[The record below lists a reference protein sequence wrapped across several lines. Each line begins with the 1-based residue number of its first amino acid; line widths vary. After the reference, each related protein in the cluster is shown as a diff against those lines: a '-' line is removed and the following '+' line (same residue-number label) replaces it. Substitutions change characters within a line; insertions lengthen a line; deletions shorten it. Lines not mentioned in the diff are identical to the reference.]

1 MKRLIASDLHGSLPY
16 WRQLLDLYRQEGAE
30 QLVLLGDLT
39 YFSGS
44 YDPRYGYDPQGVI
57 QLLNP
62 LAQEILWVE
71 ATVAH
76 GVKPWGCLSHDL
88 PLRRA
93 GLGGPAGLSHP
104 RPPVRPRQSPPQGL
118 PLSPSLSG
126 HTHVPAWQWVE
137 DLFCAN
143 PGSVSLPR
151 RGSPQSC
158 LVYEDGC
165 FTWLTLEGEPYHWEA
180 LPPPPEL

>member
-1 MKRLIASDLHGSLPY
+1 MTPHYAVQDWEGRQVFLTHGHRYAPDNPPP
-16 WRQLLDLYRQEGAE
+16 RGTAQ
-30 QLVLLGDLT
+30 VL
-39 YFSGS
+39 
-44 YDPRYGYDPQGVI
+44 
-57 QLLNP
+57 
-62 LAQEILWVE
+62 
-71 ATVAH
+71 
-76 GVKPWGCLSHDL
+76 
-88 PLRRA
+88 
-93 GLGGPAGLSHP
+93 
-104 RPPVRPRQSPPQGL
+104 
-118 PLSPSLSG
+118 LSG

-180 LPPPPEL
+180 LPPPPAP